1 MVDLKMLYIFV
12 LGIFL
17 TLLYYL
23 EDIIEKQEY
32 KEKSLWS
39 ISFLAFIK
47 ALLGGILIVLFFYT
61 LEELDI
67 EFTIYTINIKLDM
80 WGNLLIAGTFSL
92 YGSDMF
98 KQLKRRAEL
107 FTKKKES
114 I

>member
-1 MVDLKMLYIFV
+1 MIDLKMLYIFG
-12 LGIFL
+12 LGMFL

-23 EDIIEKQEY
+23 EDIIETEEY
-32 KEKSLWS
+32 NEKSLS
-39 ISFLAFIK
+39 YISFLAFIK

-61 LEELDI
+61 LEELNI

-80 WGNLLIAGTFSL
+80 WGNLLIAGTLSL

-107 FTKKKES
+107 FANKKETV
-114 I
+114 